1 MYANIITKVTIIM
14 TVMISRAGEGEEAME
29 EVTDL
34 PLLPHPGMAV
44 GEGAG
49 RRFSTKHINLF
60 KNFFFRITCHHLKLQ
75 VETGTQAPA
84 PSELEISPPVYE
96 DVEDPRFKLSLLKT
110 HFSSYF
116 SPDLLK

>member
-14 TVMISRAGEGEEAME
+14 TVMISRAEEGEEATE

-49 RRFSTKHINLF
+49 RRFPI
-60 KNFFFRITCHHLKLQ
+60 
-75 VETGTQAPA
+75 
-84 PSELEISPPVYE
+84 
-96 DVEDPRFKLSLLKT
+96 
-110 HFSSYF
+110 
-116 SPDLLK
+116 

>member
-14 TVMISRAGEGEEAME
+14 MTVMISRAEEGEEAME

-49 RRFSTKHINLF
+49 RRFLT
-60 KNFFFRITCHHLKLQ
+60 
-75 VETGTQAPA
+75 
-84 PSELEISPPVYE
+84 
-96 DVEDPRFKLSLLKT
+96 
-110 HFSSYF
+110 
-116 SPDLLK
+116 

>member
-14 TVMISRAGEGEEAME
+14 MTVMISRAEEGEEATE

-49 RRFSTKHINLF
+49 RRFPI
-60 KNFFFRITCHHLKLQ
+60 
-75 VETGTQAPA
+75 
-84 PSELEISPPVYE
+84 
-96 DVEDPRFKLSLLKT
+96 
-110 HFSSYF
+110 
-116 SPDLLK
+116 